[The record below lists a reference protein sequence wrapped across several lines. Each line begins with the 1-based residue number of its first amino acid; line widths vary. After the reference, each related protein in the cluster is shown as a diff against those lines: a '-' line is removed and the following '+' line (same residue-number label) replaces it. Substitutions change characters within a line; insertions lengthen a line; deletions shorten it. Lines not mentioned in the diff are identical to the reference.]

1 MTRRRMGTFRIDA
14 ELASLRRPRVFT
26 PVPRMLV
33 DSGSEFTWIPREILQ
48 GAGIGPAKKD
58 LQFQMANGEI
68 ITRQIGFAIL
78 RAGGFF
84 TVDEVVFGEPGD
96 LALLG
101 ARTLEGFGARVDARA
116 KRLVASG
123 PHPAAPVAFPK
134 PA

>member
-1 MTRRRMGTFRIDA
+1 MGRRRMGIFRIDA
-14 ELASLRRPRVFT
+14 EFASLRRPRVFIL
-26 PVPRMLV
+26 VPQVLV
-33 DSGSEFTWIPREILQ
+33 DSGSEYTWLPRDILE
-48 GAGIGPAKKD
+48 GAGVRPAKKD

-68 ITRQIGFAIL
+68 ITRSIGYAIL
-78 RAGGFF
+78 RADRFE

-123 PHPAAPVAFPK
+123 PHPAALAL
-134 PA
+134 ASTGA